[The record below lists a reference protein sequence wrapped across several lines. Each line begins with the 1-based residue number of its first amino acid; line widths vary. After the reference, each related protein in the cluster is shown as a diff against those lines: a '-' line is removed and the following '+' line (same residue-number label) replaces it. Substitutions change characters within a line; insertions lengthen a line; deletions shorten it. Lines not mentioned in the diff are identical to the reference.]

1 MAVREV
7 AAVGQV
13 HRQVGVARLEQRHQ
27 HGHVGLAA
35 AVGLDVGRL
44 APEQLLRAI
53 ARQPLDRVDVLAAAV
68 VAPSGVALGVL
79 VRHHRGHRLTHRARA
94 VVLRQQCAVLSHA
107 FSAGVT
113 VPEPICLCENVA
125 ILGSVFFIMRCTSGL
140 AAGHKLAKDPVF
152 KQGSKQLGAQLG
164 YEMAKLQLAPS
175 SPALDALPAPSPLSP
190 QQQQLREMRG
200 YLDVLGTGQPVLEYA
215 LNWLEDRLDIW
226 QTDEAKVLCHRDFR
240 TGNFLV
246 EGEAMTALLDW
257 EFAGFSD
264 RHEDIGWLCARCWRF
279 GNPHLTV
286 GGLAP
291 FAAFQQAYEKA
302 YGQPIHLLAMACW
315 QVMAEIR
322 WAVIALQQAN
332 RNDSGAEYSLQLA
345 LSGQMVPEM
354 EYHMLS
360 LIEEIDQNK
369 WQDYRQ

>member
-1 MAVREV
+1 MASRLCAYLAETLG
-7 AAVGQV
+7 ASDIEIAEITPLSGGAIQENWLLSL
-13 HRQVGVARLEQRHQ
+13 HITGGVFEGAQQ
-27 HGHVGLAA
+27 WV
-35 AVGLDVGRL
+35 
-44 APEQLLRAI
+44 LRK
-53 ARQPLDRVDVLAAAV
+53 D
-68 VAPSGVALGVL
+68 APSAVSVS
-79 VRHHRGHRLTHRARA
+79 HSRA
-94 VVLRQQCAVLSHA
+94 VEFAVLSHA
-107 FSAGVT
+107 FGAGVT
-113 VPEPICLCENVA
+113 VPEPICLCEDAA

-140 AAGHKLAKDPVF
+140 AAGHKLAKDPVL

-164 YEMAKLQLAPS
+164 YEMAKLHLAPS
-175 SPALDALPAPSPLSP
+175 SSALDLLPAPSPLSP

-200 YLDVLGTGQPVLEYA
+200 YLDALGTGQPVLEYA